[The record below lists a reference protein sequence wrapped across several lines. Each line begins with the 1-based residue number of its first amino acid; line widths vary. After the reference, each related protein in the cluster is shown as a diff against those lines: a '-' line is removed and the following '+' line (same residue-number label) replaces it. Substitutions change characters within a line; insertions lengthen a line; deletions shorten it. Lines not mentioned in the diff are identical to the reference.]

1 MLLTIN
7 GVPQAQPADLIK
19 SFDSLQT
26 SPDIASKINEI
37 TQLRNNFYGKL
48 GQLTTKPLN
57 EVIQEIDWLPMMSYL
72 NNGADLL
79 KLGVKNANYPFCLNF
94 QPFTFASKVVTANNG
109 KILNLRFF
117 R

>member
-26 SPDIASKINEI
+26 SPDIANRIAEI
-37 TQLRNNFYGKL
+37 TQLRNNFYAKL

-57 EVIQEIDWLPMMSYL
+57 EVISEIDWLPLMSYL
-72 NNGADLL
+72 NAGPDMLQM
-79 KLGVKNANYPFCLNF
+79 GVKNANYPFILNF
-94 QPFTFASKVVTANNG
+94 QPFTSANKVVSANNG
-109 KILNLRFF
+109 KKPL
-117 R
+117 